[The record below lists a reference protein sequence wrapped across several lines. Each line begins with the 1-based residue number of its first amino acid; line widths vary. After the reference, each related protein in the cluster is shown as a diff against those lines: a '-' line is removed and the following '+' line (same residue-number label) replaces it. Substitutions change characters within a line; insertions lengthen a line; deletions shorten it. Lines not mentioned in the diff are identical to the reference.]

1 MQAQFYEKPGTN
13 ICAAFLT
20 NTNSRVPATVSFR
33 GQAYYLPARSISI
46 LPDCKTVVLNTQ
58 TVTPHLILASIYI
71 IAGARNWEK
80 KKKIFCYCSLF
91 LGLGIDT
98 IWIWRSV

>member
-1 MQAQFYEKPGTN
+1 MSSHQYSVICLSYYSTVQAQFYEKPGTN

-33 GQAYYLPARSISI
+33 GQAYYLPPRSISI

-71 IAGARNWEK
+71 IAGWGK
-80 KKKIFCYCSLF
+80 
-91 LGLGIDT
+91 
-98 IWIWRSV
+98 

>member
-71 IAGARNWEK
+71 IAGGGNWGK
-80 KKKIFCYCSLF
+80 KKKKNLLLLLF
-91 LGLGIDT
+91 VSRFGY
-98 IWIWRSV
+98 